1 MAHNV
6 TYLSPFFF
14 LVSFFVPLSF
24 SSQPIRPA
32 LRLDE
37 FVLHATLHCRAQGNL
52 SWLTSL
58 LSLSLKDAHESCIP
72 SKFHALFPTEHGLV
86 YVYAASS
93 YSAGSACTK
102 LSFRKSSECTLLG
115 KGGGEKL
122 HMLDGSMPHAQQH
135 MPRHFLVLK
144 ESCF

>member
-52 SWLTSL
+52 SWLTSP
-58 LSLSLKDAHESCIP
+58 LSLFL
-72 SKFHALFPTEHGLV
+72 SKMLMK
-86 YVYAASS
+86 AASRRS
-93 YSAGSACTK
+93 STLCFLQSTGWYTYTLPQVTQQVVLAQNFRSGRAQNAPGVHSSGKEEGRNCICLTVACHMH
-102 LSFRKSSECTLLG
+102 SSIC
-115 KGGGEKL
+115 
-122 HMLDGSMPHAQQH
+122 HDIS
-135 MPRHFLVLK
+135 
-144 ESCF
+144 